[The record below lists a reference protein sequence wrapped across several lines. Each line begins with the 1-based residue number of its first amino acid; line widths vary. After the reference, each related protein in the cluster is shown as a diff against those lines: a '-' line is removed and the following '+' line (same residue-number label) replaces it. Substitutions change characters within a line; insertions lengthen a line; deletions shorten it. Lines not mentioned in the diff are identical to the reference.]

1 LIRKERLHAEHQP
14 EKRARH
20 SRRNNEQEERATE
33 KMRQQKNEGM
43 ADELRVLGIE
53 RRNASCMVNRE
64 CTDWQRY
71 PSAEARVSI
80 TEAKDVKA
88 LPNTPYISPI
98 QAVHPI
104 PIRYPHRLHSTVVL
118 AHYFGFLAHLP
129 HLLTAQ
135 PTDHPISSRPI
146 IGHAVPSMPQPPIP
160 GRVSY
165 TAVSSSYDGRC
176 IPDPPR
182 TI

>member
-1 LIRKERLHAEHQP
+1 MKG
-14 EKRARH
+14 RAG
-20 SRRNNEQEERATE
+20 
-33 KMRQQKNEGM
+33 KF
-43 ADELRVLGIE
+43 RVLGIE
-53 RRNASCMVNRE
+53 RRNASCIAR
-64 CTDWQRY
+64 QRRTR
-71 PSAEARVSI
+71 AEARVSI
-80 TEAKDVKA
+80 TEAKSVKA
-88 LPNTPYISPI
+88 LPNTPHISPI

-104 PIRYPHRLHSTVVL
+104 SIRYPHRLHSTVVL

-160 GRVSY
+160 DRVSY
-165 TAVSSSYDGRC
+165 TAVSSSYDGRR